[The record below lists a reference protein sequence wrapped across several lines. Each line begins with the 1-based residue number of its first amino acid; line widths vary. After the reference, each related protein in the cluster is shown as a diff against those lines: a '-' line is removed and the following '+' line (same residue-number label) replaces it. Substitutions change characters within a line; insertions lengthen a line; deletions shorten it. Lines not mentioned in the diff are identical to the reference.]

1 MSAQYLDDKNLR
13 EDALTDKE
21 EAAIADKKVREIMGS
36 DFERQQAADS
46 LHSIANSSN
55 ARSASKDANL
65 SVAAGAG
72 KNVDNPGQTN
82 EKNQKLNDYRKNLAG
97 ARNRKDGSLKDLPN
111 AKSEEPRNSG
121 SPDDSKNKFKGDLNK
136 ARNKNR
142 LQKMGD
148 NLQQKGEK
156 MGGKAG
162 GAMKGVGQAAKMA
175 GEAKKAANAAK
186 SGLALLRHIDM
197 FKDWLFLLA
206 FFAAL
211 LKDISDFALIGSF
224 PGWGTVI
231 SLCCSILIFFLILL
245 AGAGEKRSSTKAM
258 VKKIMTMMGGT
269 LAEFLPGINFLPIE
283 TIIVIYIY
291 IIVLAER
298 KTAEEEA
305 ATEGNGEQ
313 EE

>member
-1 MSAQYLDDKNLR
+1 VKSENPYNKDSPDNLPS
-13 EDALTDKE
+13 T
-21 EAAIADKKVREIMGS
+21 
-36 DFERQQAADS
+36 
-46 LHSIANSSN
+46 
-55 ARSASKDANL
+55 
-65 SVAAGAG
+65 
-72 KNVDNPGQTN
+72 
-82 EKNQKLNDYRKNLAG
+82 
-97 ARNRKDGSLKDLPN
+97 
-111 AKSEEPRNSG
+111 KSEEPRNSG

-162 GAMKGVGQAAKMA
+162 GAMKGAGQAAKMA
-175 GEAKKAANAAK
+175 GEAKKAADAAK
-186 SGLALLRHIDM
+186 SGFALLRHIDM